1 MIRRPDSVVQ
11 HKFDRDITR
20 STINSPLLRF
30 PAISNIHARTRE
42 IARAILS
49 QEMSGVRV
57 EKCGV
62 ATGRKRV
69 ELSLLTP
76 SIPHVY
82 KSWRRF
88 LSSPFLGDSP

>member
-42 IARAILS
+42 IARDSESRNVWAR
-49 QEMSGVRV
+49 GGNG
-57 EKCGV
+57 EKK
-62 ATGRKRV
+62 GRAF
-69 ELSLLTP
+69 
-76 SIPHVY
+76 SINPLHPP
-82 KSWRRF
+82 R
-88 LSSPFLGDSP
+88 L

>member
-1 MIRRPDSVVQ
+1 MIHRPDCVVQ

-49 QEMSGVRV
+49 QEMSGEGGKARGGNG
-57 EKCGV
+57 EKK
-62 ATGRKRV
+62 GRAF
-69 ELSLLTP
+69 
-76 SIPHVY
+76 SINPLHPP
-82 KSWRRF
+82 R
-88 LSSPFLGDSP
+88 L